1 MHLSCAIYLD
11 KPIPRCKNKKH
22 NIKTNIIKNQMLC
35 IYAAHRLG
43 ILIYKLRR
51 NFDLHACLWA
61 RILEASETIRA
72 TI

>member
-1 MHLSCAIYLD
+1 
-11 KPIPRCKNKKH
+11 
-22 NIKTNIIKNQMLC
+22 MLC

-43 ILIYKLRR
+43 ILVYKLRR
-51 NFDLHACLWA
+51 DFDLHTCLWA